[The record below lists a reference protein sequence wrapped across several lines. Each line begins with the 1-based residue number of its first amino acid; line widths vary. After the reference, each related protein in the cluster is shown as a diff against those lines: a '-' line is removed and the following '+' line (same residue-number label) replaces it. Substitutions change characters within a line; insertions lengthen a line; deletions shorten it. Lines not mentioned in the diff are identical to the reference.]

1 MKYNHWLPK
10 LLNVNAIVLF
20 QTIYYAMPQNKVS
33 DRLRRH
39 EEKHVE
45 QQKEEGSI
53 MFKVKYFY
61 EFLVNYIRN
70 RNYWKAYRNIS
81 YEVEARE
88 VERDI

>member
-1 MKYNHWLPK
+1 MRYNHWLPK

-20 QTIYYAMPQNKVS
+20 QNIYYAMPEEQVS

-45 QQKEEGSI
+45 QQKEEGSLI
-53 MFKVKYFY
+53 FKIKYVY
-61 EFLVNYIRN
+61 EFLINYIRY
-70 RNYWKAYRNIS
+70 RKFWEAYMNIS

-88 VERDI
+88 AGIR